1 MNEKMGKQYKLCS
14 QKLIESIFETKQS
27 VKSYPFIAHYKAFE
41 LPAKVPFQLVHSVPK
56 RNFKRAH
63 DRNKIKRQ
71 MREIIRKNK
80 ASIENIL
87 LNSNQQFGLFILFT
101 AKEEFEFELF
111 SKKLIQLLEKLTL
124 KLTSEI

>member
-41 LPAKVPFQLVHSVPK
+41 LPAKVPFQLVLSVPK

-80 ASIENIL
+80 YFMNTKL
-87 LNSNQQFGLFILFT
+87 LKPSR
-101 AKEEFEFELF
+101 
-111 SKKLIQLLEKLTL
+111 
-124 KLTSEI
+124 

>member
-41 LPAKVPFQLVHSVPK
+41 LPANVPFQLVLSVPK

-124 KLTSEI
+124 KLASEI